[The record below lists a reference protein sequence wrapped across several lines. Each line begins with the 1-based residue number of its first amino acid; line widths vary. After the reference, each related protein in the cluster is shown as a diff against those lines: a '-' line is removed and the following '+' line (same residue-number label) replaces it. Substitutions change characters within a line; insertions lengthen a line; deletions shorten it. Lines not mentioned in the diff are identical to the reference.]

1 MDEHDKTATGRDIIL
16 EIVRAMQGNVEPLLF
31 STVAPTRFCVYLHPA
46 DYARLE
52 GIFPLV
58 ADQARRALDRE
69 VVRWN
74 EAARPS
80 RLPRRW
86 LGGSEPSPPIEPPA
100 DGWDIRFEP
109 DVDGEMAPGD
119 IAVASDL
126 TLPARPE
133 LEGSRTRRVTT
144 LRRGGELS
152 RREQV
157 LDLPPAPPAAPSPAA
172 PPVGVP
178 PLPVSA
184 AEAAPAR
191 GPDVPPAEPPRAE
204 APPSGTP
211 YATLAY
217 EDRRG
222 PHRVALTTTQV
233 VVGRGGVGYWVDVKL
248 DVSADVSREHLRLR
262 RDEATGQFFLKDL
275 SSLGT
280 SIDGVPV
287 PTSIE
292 VVDGRKRDTGVEV
305 PLPPRAR
312 IGLAS
317 VIVLDFESAVT
328 P

>member
-1 MDEHDKTATGRDIIL
+1 MDDHDKTATGRDIIL

-31 STVAPTRFCVYLHPA
+31 STVAPTRYCVYLHPA
-46 DYARLE
+46 DYERLE

-58 ADQARRALDRE
+58 ADQARRALDKE
-69 VVRWN
+69 VARWN
-74 EAARPS
+74 EAAGRS
-80 RLPRRW
+80 RLPRKW
-86 LGGSEPSPPIEPPA
+86 LGGRDPAPPIEPPA
-100 DGWDIRFEP
+100 DGWDVRFEP

-119 IAVASDL
+119 IAVSSDL

-144 LRRGGELS
+144 LRRGAEVS

-157 LDLPPAPPAAPSPAA
+157 LEVPAPPPLPPPPVQAAAPAAAAAVPVLPPAE
-172 PPVGVP
+172 V
-178 PLPVSA
+178 
-184 AEAAPAR
+184 
-191 GPDVPPAEPPRAE
+191 
-204 APPSGTP
+204 PSGTI

-217 EDRRG
+217 EDRQG
-222 PHRVALTTTQV
+222 PHRVPVTSSQV
-233 VVGRGGVGYWVDVKL
+233 VIGRGGVGYWVDVKL

-262 RDEATGQFFLKDL
+262 RDDGTGQFFLKDL
-275 SSLGT
+275 STLGT

-292 VVDGRKRDTGVEV
+292 VVEGHKRDIDVEV

-312 IGLAS
+312 IGLAN